1 MAREMASRA
10 RISSCLTQETNDWP
24 QDDTCETCSL
34 SSRTR
39 FISTVVQI
47 LGQRLAMSSP
57 CQPLNPTRQ
66 NFALLKISKLIVLW
80 NEKISPCS
88 SLTPLNP
95 STHQEAGFTPT
106 VQNLVLRVKMAQILS
121 PVRMEALKFQHPV
134 LNQASRIPSF
144 SRTSSS
150 WNLIGRGA
158 NRRAFSRIK
167 VATEDSS
174 SVADDYYAV
183 LGLVMFRSLYVFLLR
198 DRCLQGIRGYGYTN
212 QTLFI
217 AKGHEIS
224 RSCSGIDAVNK
235 NLLAGLTLFLV
246 AFFILGFF
254 PCDLSCLSYLA
265 SRCHPGSD

>member
-34 SSRTR
+34 SSRNR

-95 STHQEAGFTPT
+95 STHQEAGFTPKERT
-106 VQNLVLRVKMAQILS
+106 WFCVWRWHRYCLLS
-121 PVRMEALKFQHPV
+121 AWKLW
-134 LNQASRIPSF
+134 
-144 SRTSSS
+144 SSNTQYWIRLLES
-150 WNLIGRGA
+150 P
-158 NRRAFSRIK
+158 
-167 VATEDSS
+167 
-174 SVADDYYAV
+174 
-183 LGLVMFRSLYVFLLR
+183 RSLE
-198 DRCLQGIRGYGYTN
+198 QAAPGIWLAVAPIEEPFPESKLPPKILA
-212 QTLFI
+212 QLPMIITLFW
-217 AKGHEIS
+217 
-224 RSCSGIDAVNK
+224 VW
-235 NLLAGLTLFLV
+235 
-246 AFFILGFF
+246 
-254 PCDLSCLSYLA
+254 
-265 SRCHPGSD
+265 